1 MTSIVYAITSAEL
14 VTVSLETSLAAWSAS
29 AAWGRVYS
37 HIEEELLLRVSWP
50 VRDPLASVGEAWDD

>member
-1 MTSIVYAITSAEL
+1 
-14 VTVSLETSLAAWSAS
+14 
-29 AAWGRVYS
+29 VYS